1 MPGNICGLSFIAIP
15 PLLRSNQ
22 GKGDTPQT
30 TLARQWNTLYDCGKV
45 QNPPIAAVTGCAF
58 AYLGWAISS
67 HSECYSRLAGAYTG
81 IFYRAAGFL
90 TLGIVPWTVFVMTS
104 TNAKIM
110 TIAEVEAEIGD
121 EEFDVL
127 MRWWQVLNG
136 IRGLFP
142 LAGGILGLATA
153 LM

>member
-1 MPGNICGLSFIAIP
+1 
-15 PLLRSNQ
+15 
-22 GKGDTPQT
+22 
-30 TLARQWNTLYDCGKV
+30 
-45 QNPPIAAVTGCAF
+45 
-58 AYLGWAISS
+58 
-67 HSECYSRLAGAYTG
+67 
-81 IFYRAAGFL
+81 
-90 TLGIVPWTVFVMTS
+90 MTS